1 MDINER
7 QIALSVL
14 ESLRGDLIYAHLN
27 NGSRVLDVADLRQY
41 IYEQIGRI
49 RTNALAMNGL
59 YGNDNG
65 HGQDISK
72 SNGHNGKAH
81 A

>member
-1 MDINER
+1 MDTNGR

-14 ESLRGDLIYAHLN
+14 ESLREDLVYAHLN
-27 NGSRVLDVADLRQY
+27 NGGRILDVADLRQY
-41 IYEQIGRI
+41 IYEQMGRI
-49 RTNALAMNGL
+49 RTNALATDGL

-72 SNGHNGKAH
+72 SNGHDWKAH
-81 A
+81 P